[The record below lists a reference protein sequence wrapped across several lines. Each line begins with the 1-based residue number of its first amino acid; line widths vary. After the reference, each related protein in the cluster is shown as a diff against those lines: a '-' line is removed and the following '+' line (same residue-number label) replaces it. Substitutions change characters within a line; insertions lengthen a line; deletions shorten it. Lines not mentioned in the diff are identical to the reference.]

1 LEYKKYLPQMLVV
14 AGDFDSVPAYFK
26 NLDEFPFNSISL
38 FEGLFCGFSGFSA
51 ATKSNTP

>member
-1 LEYKKYLPQMLVV
+1 MLVV